1 MFNEEPY
8 IILTYRLYDT
18 YRQLGVER
26 DDRIAEI
33 LLDSYTDKSRI
44 MIPNSMYE
52 LKNMLAI
59 MLGKERYVGNEYD
72 ILFSENDGKIEN
84 SNSDI
89 EKMVNMGD

>member
-1 MFNEEPY
+1 
-8 IILTYRLYDT
+8 
-18 YRQLGVER
+18 
-26 DDRIAEI
+26 
-33 LLDSYTDKSRI
+33 

-72 ILFSENDGKIEN
+72 ILFSENGGKIEN